1 MDKQIIILIIVG
13 VLSLTFFGIAIGLT
27 IHKNNKDKNK
37 TQPGTPSTQPAST
50 QPGTPSTQPAS
61 TQPGTPSTQPG
72 TPSTQPGTPSTQPGT
87 PSTQPG
93 TPSTQPGTPSTQPGT
108 PSTQPGPSESC
119 PDPKYFYSYPTH
131 CMQFDPSKD
140 KADKFYSDTGCTKQ
154 CR

>member
-37 TQPGTPSTQPAST
+37 TQPGTPSTQPA
-50 QPGTPSTQPAS
+50 
-61 TQPGTPSTQPG
+61 STQPG